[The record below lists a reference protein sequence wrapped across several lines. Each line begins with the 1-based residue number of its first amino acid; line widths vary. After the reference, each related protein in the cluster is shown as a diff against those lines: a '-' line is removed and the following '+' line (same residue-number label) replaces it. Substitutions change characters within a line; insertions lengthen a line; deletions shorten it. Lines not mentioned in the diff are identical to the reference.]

1 MDKPQHLYHA
11 SPIKNIKEFEPR
23 NEVPRYDGEANLV
36 FATPKEALA
45 AMFLAPRDFS
55 IEIAMYDSKYV
66 IFIEADE
73 EAYDQKDTGGAI
85 YELPTESFETDAQ
98 HGMGAVE
105 WNHNCRETAN
115 RNNFNEPSH
124 NRSHKTQIRMETFRI
139 ETFDQPTTIDQQH
152 RPTAKYGN
160 IDEFHHLD
168 KM

>member
-105 WNHNCRETAN
+105 WYSKVAVKPLAKTVYESSIEAMDRFGVTRHFVNSDMMNRIRQDPAN
-115 RNNFNEPSH
+115 
-124 NRSHKTQIRMETFRI
+124 
-139 ETFDQPTTIDQQH
+139 
-152 RPTAKYGN
+152 ALN
-160 IDEFHHLD
+160 ILS
-168 KM
+168 